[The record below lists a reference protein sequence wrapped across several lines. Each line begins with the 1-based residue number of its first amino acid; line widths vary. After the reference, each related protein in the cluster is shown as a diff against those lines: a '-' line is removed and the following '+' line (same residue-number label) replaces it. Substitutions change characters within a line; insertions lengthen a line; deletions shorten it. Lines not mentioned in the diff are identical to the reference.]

1 MRHSAGPALY
11 RGEVWLPQVF
21 YAACQALLYIL
32 CYRLDH
38 LMEARQPA
46 HCCASNS
53 PTGVLDSSLPGTDV
67 HKQLRGLF
75 TDVMPQLLTHR
86 YGPGMPY
93 GLECA

>member
-1 MRHSAGPALY
+1 M
-11 RGEVWLPQVF
+11 F
-21 YAACQALLYIL
+21 YGACQALLYIL

-46 HCCASNS
+46 HGCASNS
-53 PTGVLDSSLPGTDV
+53 PTGVLDTSLPGADV

-75 TDVMPQLLTHR
+75 TDVMPQLLNHR